1 MERQRH
7 TKDMAHP
14 MYDTIDNAS
23 SAAVDGYYMIV
34 TMYEGNKNVIFLI
47 YWFFILS
54 ADKNS
59 KTCEMCSNTSY

>member
-34 TMYEGNKNVIFLI
+34 TMYEGNKEC
-47 YWFFILS
+47 YIL
-54 ADKNS
+54 NLLVFHP
-59 KTCEMCSNTSY
+59 

>member
-14 MYDTIDNAS
+14 MYDIIDNAL

-34 TMYEGNKNVIFLI
+34 TMYEGDKNFIFLT

-54 ADKNS
+54 AHKNS
-59 KTCEMCSNTSY
+59 KTCEMCGSTSY